1 MAKKVKVVS
10 CPLTADD
17 ATAVINAAIDGLQAE
32 EEAAAVTATTT
43 VSAAISEVDV
53 KDMQGERALI
63 VYTST
68 LTTTNVAV
76 TGFTGAPDGA
86 TIVVKDSDNKVVKP
100 QADGTYKLAAASYTY
115 TATCTGYDTLTD
127 QALTVSAAD
136 VTAKSKSVTVTM
148 TETVPKSTVTFTA
161 SPGGASATTFVVKS
175 GGTTTITAES
185 AGVYKLA
192 AGDYT
197 YTATCTGYTTQTDV
211 TLTVSAADVS
221 TGTKTVTV
229 TMVATGD

>member
-32 EEAAAVTATTT
+32 EEAAAVAAVAATTM

-76 TGFTGAPDGA
+76 TRFTGLQPNG
-86 TIVVKDSDNKVVKP
+86 TLVVYDSDNKVVKP
-100 QADGTYKLAAASYTY
+100 QADGTYKLAA
-115 TATCTGYDTLTD
+115 
-127 QALTVSAAD
+127 
-136 VTAKSKSVTVTM
+136 
-148 TETVPKSTVTFTA
+148 
-161 SPGGASATTFVVKS
+161 
-175 GGTTTITAES
+175 
-185 AGVYKLA
+185 
-192 AGDYT
+192 GDYT
-197 YTATCTGYTTQTDV
+197 YDLTCPGYYDPQTDV
-211 TLTVSAADVS
+211 PITVSATDIS
-221 TGTKTVTV
+221 TGTKTVWL
-229 TMVATGD
+229 

>member
-32 EEAAAVTATTT
+32 EEAAAVAAVAATTM

-76 TGFTGAPDGA
+76 TRFTGSPDA
-86 TIVVKDSDNKVVKP
+86 TIVVYDSDNKVVKP
-100 QADGTYKLAAASYTY
+100 QADGTYKLAA
-115 TATCTGYDTLTD
+115 
-127 QALTVSAAD
+127 
-136 VTAKSKSVTVTM
+136 
-148 TETVPKSTVTFTA
+148 
-161 SPGGASATTFVVKS
+161 
-175 GGTTTITAES
+175 
-185 AGVYKLA
+185 
-192 AGDYT
+192 GDYT
-197 YTATCTGYTTQTDV
+197 YTITRTGYDTQTDYSI
-211 TLTVSAADVS
+211 TVSAADVS
-221 TGTKTVTV
+221 TGTKTVYL
-229 TMVATGD
+229 

>member
-17 ATAVINAAIDGLQAE
+17 ATAVINAAIDALQAE
-32 EEAAAVTATTT
+32 EEAAAVAAVAATTM

-76 TGFTGAPDGA
+76 TVFTGMSDA

-100 QADGTYKLAAASYTY
+100 QADGTYKLAA
-115 TATCTGYDTLTD
+115 
-127 QALTVSAAD
+127 
-136 VTAKSKSVTVTM
+136 
-148 TETVPKSTVTFTA
+148 
-161 SPGGASATTFVVKS
+161 
-175 GGTTTITAES
+175 
-185 AGVYKLA
+185 
-192 AGDYT
+192 GDYT
-197 YTATCTGYTTQTDV
+197 YNITGTENHNQTDV
-211 TLTVSAADVS
+211 PITVSATDVS
-221 TGTKTVTV
+221 TGKKTVWL
-229 TMVATGD
+229 